1 MLGRHYFGGRYFG
14 ARYFGDGGSGA
25 PPGASAAQVWSYVLS
40 NGKSAGQNLV
50 EINAAVLELLSRS
63 CLDDQVQGA
72 YTAGDAL
79 RILLAV
85 AAGKSTITPTG
96 PDAATVEFQAVD
108 DSGVVVSATM
118 AGSER
123 TAVALTPT
131 EST

>member
-1 MLGRHYFGGRYFG
+1 MFGSRYFG
-14 ARYFGDGGSGA
+14 KGGTGPGSGSGA
-25 PPGASAAQVWSYVLS
+25 SASEIWAYTLA
-40 NGKSAGQNLV
+40 NGKSAAQNLID
-50 EINAAVLELLSRS
+50 INAGITELLLRS

-85 AAGKSTITPTG
+85 AAGKTAIADLG
-96 PDAATVEFQAVD
+96 GGAATVEFQAID

-123 TAVALTPT
+123 TAVTLTPT

>member
-1 MLGRHYFGGRYFG
+1 M
-14 ARYFGDGGSGA
+14 
-25 PPGASAAQVWSYVLS
+25 
-40 NGKSAGQNLV
+40 
-50 EINAAVLELLSRS
+50 
-63 CLDDQVQGA
+63 QGA

>member
-1 MLGRHYFGGRYFG
+1 MFGSRYFG
-14 ARYFGDGGSGA
+14 NGGTGPSGGSGA
-25 PPGASAAQVWSYVLS
+25 SAAEIWAYVLA
-40 NGKSAGQNLV
+40 NGKSAAQNLI
-50 EINAAVLELLSRS
+50 ELNQGLAELLSRS

-96 PDAATVEFQAVD
+96 DAAATVEFQAID
-108 DSGVVVSATM
+108 DSGVVVSADM
-118 AGSER
+118 QGSER
-123 TAVALTPT
+123 VAVTLTPT

>member
-1 MLGRHYFGGRYFG
+1 MFGSRYFG
-14 ARYFGDGGSGA
+14 NGGTGPGA
-25 PPGASAAQVWSYVLS
+25 GTGASAAEIWAYTLA
-40 NGKSAGQNLV
+40 NGKSAAQNLID
-50 EINAAVLELLSRS
+50 INAGIAELLLRS

-85 AAGKSTITPTG
+85 AAGKTSIADLG
-96 PDAATVEFQAVD
+96 GGAATVEFQAID
-108 DSGVVVSATM
+108 DSGVVVPATM

-123 TAVALTPT
+123 TAVTLTPT

>member
-1 MLGRHYFGGRYFG
+1 MFGSRYFG
-14 ARYFGDGGSGA
+14 NGGTGPGA
-25 PPGASAAQVWSYVLS
+25 GTGASAAEIWAYTLA
-40 NGKSAGQNLV
+40 NGKSAAQNL
-50 EINAAVLELLSRS
+50 IDLNAGISELLLRS

-72 YTAGDAL
+72 YTVGDAL

>member
-1 MLGRHYFGGRYFG
+1 MFGSRYFG
-14 ARYFGDGGSGA
+14 NGGTGPGSGSGA
-25 PPGASAAQVWSYVLS
+25 SASEIWAYTLA
-40 NGKSAGQNLV
+40 NGKSAAQNLID
-50 EINAAVLELLSRS
+50 INAGIAELLLRS

-85 AAGKSTITPTG
+85 AAGKTSIADLG
-96 PDAATVEFQAVD
+96 GGAATVEFQAID

-123 TAVALTPT
+123 TAVTLTPT

>member
-1 MLGRHYFGGRYFG
+1 MFGSRYFG
-14 ARYFGDGGSGA
+14 NGGTGPGA
-25 PPGASAAQVWSYVLS
+25 GTGASAAEIWAYTLA
-40 NGKSAGQNLV
+40 NGKSAAQNL
-50 EINAAVLELLSRS
+50 IDLNAGISELLLRS

>member
-1 MLGRHYFGGRYFG
+1 MFGSRYFG
-14 ARYFGDGGSGA
+14 NGGTGPGA
-25 PPGASAAQVWSYVLS
+25 GTGASAAEIWAYTLA
-40 NGKSAGQNLV
+40 NGKSAAQNL
-50 EINAAVLELLSRS
+50 IDLNAGISELLLRS

-85 AAGKSTITPTG
+85 AAGKTTITSLG
-96 PDAATVEFQAVD
+96 GGAATVEFQAVD

>member
-1 MLGRHYFGGRYFG
+1 MFGSRYFG
-14 ARYFGDGGSGA
+14 NGGTGPGA
-25 PPGASAAQVWSYVLS
+25 GTGASAAEIWAYTLA
-40 NGKSAGQNLV
+40 NGKSAAQNLID
-50 EINAAVLELLSRS
+50 INAGIAELLLRS

-85 AAGKSTITPTG
+85 AAGKTSIADLG
-96 PDAATVEFQAVD
+96 GGAATVEFQAID

-123 TAVALTPT
+123 TAVTLTPT

>member
-1 MLGRHYFGGRYFG
+1 MFGRRYFSGSFFGGRF
-14 ARYFGDGGSGA
+14 FGDGGDTA
-25 PPGASAAQVWSYVLS
+25 PAGASAAAVWAYVLS
-40 NGKSAGQNLV
+40 NGKSAGQNVV
-50 EINAAVLELLSRS
+50 EIAAALELLLARS

-85 AAGKSTITPTG
+85 AAGKSTITALG
-96 PDAATVEFQAVD
+96 GGAATVEFQAVD

-118 AGSER
+118 DGSER
-123 TAVALTPT
+123 TAVTLTPT

>member
-1 MLGRHYFGGRYFG
+1 MFGSRYFG
-14 ARYFGDGGSGA
+14 NGGTGPTGGSGA
-25 PPGASAAQVWSYVLS
+25 SAAEIWAYTLA
-40 NGKSAGQNLV
+40 NGKSAAQNL
-50 EINAAVLELLSRS
+50 IDLNAGMTELLNRS

-72 YTAGDAL
+72 YTAADAL

-85 AAGKSTITPTG
+85 AAGKTTIADLG
-96 PDAATVEFQAVD
+96 GGAATVEFQAVD

-123 TAVALTPT
+123 TAVTLTPT

>member
-1 MLGRHYFGGRYFG
+1 MFGSRYFG
-14 ARYFGDGGSGA
+14 NGGTGPDA
-25 PPGASAAQVWSYVLS
+25 GTGASAAEIWAYTLA
-40 NGKSAGQNLV
+40 NGKSAAQNL
-50 EINAAVLELLSRS
+50 IDLNAGIAELLSRS

-85 AAGKSTITPTG
+85 AAGKTTITPLG
-96 PDAATVEFQAVD
+96 PDAATVDFQAVD

>member
-1 MLGRHYFGGRYFG
+1 MFGSRYFG
-14 ARYFGDGGSGA
+14 NGGTGPGA
-25 PPGASAAQVWSYVLS
+25 GTGASAAEIWAYTLA
-40 NGKSAGQNLV
+40 NGKSAAQNL
-50 EINAAVLELLSRS
+50 IDLNAGMAELLSRS

-85 AAGKSTITPTG
+85 AAGRSTITPTG

-118 AGSER
+118 DGSER
-123 TAVALTPT
+123 TAVTLTPT

>member
-1 MLGRHYFGGRYFG
+1 MFGPSYFGRSYFGGAYFG
-14 ARYFGDGGSGA
+14 AGGSLS

-40 NGKSAGQNLV
+40 NGKSAGQTLV
-50 EINAAVLELLSRS
+50 ETLAGIEALLARN
-63 CLDDQVQGA
+63 CLDEQVQGA
-72 YTAGDAL
+72 YTAADAL

-85 AAGKSTITPTG
+85 AAGKTTIVSLG
-96 PDAATVEFQAVD
+96 ANAATVEFQAID

-123 TAVALTPT
+123 TAVTLTPT